1 MRIYRVTTW
10 KNKGNSREIKGLPR
24 FPETVRIGLKLV
36 ILAAYHEIYQII
48 AISQK
53 VKKIEKKTKSEKS
66 IDKNLAKIFDFKVI
80 H

>member
-1 MRIYRVTTW
+1 M

-53 VKKIEKKTKSEKS
+53 VKKIEKKNTKSEKS
-66 IDKNLAKIFDFKVI
+66 IDKNLAKIFDFRVI